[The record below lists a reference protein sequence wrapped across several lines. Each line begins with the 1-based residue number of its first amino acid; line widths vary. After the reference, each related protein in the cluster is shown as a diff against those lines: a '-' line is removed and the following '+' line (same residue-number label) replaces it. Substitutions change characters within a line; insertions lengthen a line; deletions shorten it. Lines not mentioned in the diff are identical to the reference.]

1 MGRAEDPL
9 ACVDSNFKVSGVQ
22 GLRIADLSVCP
33 VIPRYVGYVHMKMSS
48 ANQRDYSNH
57 TQTTAYLI
65 GQKAA
70 DKLIAEYQL
79 NAHKSAL

>member
-1 MGRAEDPL
+1 
-9 ACVDSNFKVSGVQ
+9 
-22 GLRIADLSVCP
+22 
-33 VIPRYVGYVHMKMSS
+33 MSS